1 MTALENFTR
10 ITVTVVQE
18 DGLNGYLPTVMIPA
32 TKDIRTIEGIP
43 EDVDHREAIQNYI
56 IRNGFNKG
64 EFFFGVQTG
73 KNEITTGHFTAKGT
87 SFMKIQE
94 TESGCV
100 VNPLASCHWWHIAP

>member
-43 EDVDHREAIQNYI
+43 EDVHRQ
-56 IRNGFNKG
+56 RNVVHENTGNG
-64 EFFFGVQTG
+64 IWLCGQPFGILPLVA
-73 KNEITTGHFTAKGT
+73 HCALT
-87 SFMKIQE
+87 SRSRP
-94 TESGCV
+94 TR
-100 VNPLASCHWWHIAP
+100 